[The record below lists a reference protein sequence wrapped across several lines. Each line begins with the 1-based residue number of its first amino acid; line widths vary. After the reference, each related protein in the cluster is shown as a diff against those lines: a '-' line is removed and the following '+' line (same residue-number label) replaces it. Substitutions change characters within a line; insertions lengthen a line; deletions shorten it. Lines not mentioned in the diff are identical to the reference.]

1 MPVITVTM
9 ATGQTSREQK
19 EQLIEQLTA
28 RAVEITSIPRQAFT
42 VLIQELEPTAIGI
55 GGQTLE
61 RMWQSD

>member
-9 ATGQTSREQK
+9 ATGQTSRKQN

-28 RAVEITSIPRQAFT
+28 RSAEILAVPPQAFT
-42 VLIQELEPTAIGI
+42 ILIQELEPTAIGV

-61 RMWQSD
+61 RKFQST